1 MPIVNIYVYTSTWE
15 VSAHYIATACFAL
28 RVQCVWFTLSDS
40 PIRTVTYSEP
50 YVC

>member
-1 MPIVNIYVYTSTWE
+1 MPLFLVNTCT
-15 VSAHYIATACFAL
+15 YIILVHGKYGLC

-40 PIRTVTYSEP
+40 PIRTATYSEP